1 MMSVIT
7 ETPPITPRIAVLQPE
22 RRSRLYWTLMDA
34 LVIAKRNLQHIPRIP
49 AQLLDVTIQPIIF
62 VLLFRFVF
70 GGAISTGGTS
80 YVNFLM
86 PGILVQTL
94 VFGGMNTGVGLA
106 EDLQRGLIDRFRSL
120 PMARSAVLAGRTIAD
135 GAQSILGITVM
146 LIVGLLVGFR
156 PAGNPLGW
164 CAALALALL
173 CSFTFSWVG
182 AMMGLIA
189 PNAESVQAI
198 GFMAIFPLTFASSAF
213 VPTSTMPGW
222 LRAFTD
228 HQPVTAIVNAV
239 RALLLGQPVGTSGWQ
254 ALAWC
259 VGILVV
265 FAPLSVSL
273 YRRRTAR

>member
-1 MMSVIT
+1 
-7 ETPPITPRIAVLQPE
+7 
-22 RRSRLYWTLMDA
+22 
-34 LVIAKRNLQHIPRIP
+34 
-49 AQLLDVTIQPIIF
+49 
-62 VLLFRFVF
+62 
-70 GGAISTGGTS
+70 
-80 YVNFLM
+80 
-86 PGILVQTL
+86 
-94 VFGGMNTGVGLA
+94 
-106 EDLQRGLIDRFRSL
+106 
-120 PMARSAVLAGRTIAD
+120 
-135 GAQSILGITVM
+135 
-146 LIVGLLVGFR
+146 
-156 PAGNPLGW
+156 
-164 CAALALALL
+164 
-173 CSFTFSWVG
+173 
-182 AMMGLIA
+182 MMGLIA

>member
-1 MMSVIT
+1 MRAVSQ
-7 ETPPITPRIAVLQPE
+7 TPTIAPHLGALQPE
-22 RRSRLYWTLMDA
+22 QRSRLYWTVMDA

-70 GGAISTGGTS
+70 GGAIKTSGTS

-86 PGILVQTL
+86 PGIFVQTL
-94 VFGGMNTGVGLA
+94 IFGGVNTGVGLA

-135 GAQSILGITVM
+135 LVQSVLGVTVM
-146 LIVGLLVGFR
+146 LTVGMLVGFR
-156 PAGNPLGW
+156 PQGNALGW
-164 CAALALALL
+164 VAALALILL
-173 CSFTFSWVG
+173 CGFTFSWVG

-228 HQPVTAIVNAV
+228 HQPVTAIVNAT
-239 RALLLGQPVGTSGWQ
+239 RALLLGQPVGTTAWQ

>member
-1 MMSVIT
+1 MSVISQ
-7 ETPPITPRIAVLQPE
+7 TPPVSPPHLGALQPE
-22 RRSRLYWTLMDA
+22 QRSRLYWTVMDA

-70 GGAISTGGTS
+70 GGAIKTGGTS

-86 PGILVQTL
+86 PGIFVQTL
-94 VFGGMNTGVGLA
+94 IFGGVNTGVGLA

-135 GAQSILGITVM
+135 LVQSVLGVTVM
-146 LIVGLLVGFR
+146 LTVGMLVGFR
-156 PAGNPLGW
+156 PQGNALGW
-164 CAALALALL
+164 VAALALILL
-173 CSFTFSWVG
+173 CGFTVSWVG

-228 HQPVTAIVNAV
+228 HQPVTAIVNAT
-239 RALLLGQPVGTSGWQ
+239 RALLLGQPVGMSAWQ

-259 VGILVV
+259 VGILAL